1 MLIYMKG
8 NLMTDVTNTKIEPKE
23 RQCKI
28 CGRILPID
36 QFSIAYGKNRM
47 WTCKECMGKKI
58 LEGRGRK
65 FWNQIRQSG
74 MDDSMKIQRKYKQ
87 IDENRRLDEKES
99 GIPAI
104 ANDEVFARLLYYRD
118 AWVSNYGRAIEK
130 EKDRYKLLRGR
141 YDELTGERIYTLK
154 KEVYVKI
161 HEEI

>member
-1 MLIYMKG
+1 
-8 NLMTDVTNTKIEPKE
+8 
-23 RQCKI
+23 
-28 CGRILPID
+28 
-36 QFSIAYGKNRM
+36 M

-104 ANDEVFARLLYYRD
+104 ANDEVFARLL
-118 AWVSNYGRAIEK
+118 
-130 EKDRYKLLRGR
+130 LL
-141 YDELTGERIYTLK
+141 
-154 KEVYVKI
+154 
-161 HEEI
+161 